1 MKKIVYLDGNYTKVV
16 KGECKDDG
24 YFIIVTD
31 QYGSTITINKRFV
44 ISIQDGGFR

>member
-24 YFIIVTD
+24 FFIIVTD
-31 QYGSTITINKRFV
+31 QNNNTITLNKRFV
-44 ISIQDGGFR
+44 ISIQDGDFR